1 MTFRLLPPAA
11 QEIKEAADFYE
22 DRVPGLGFDFIG
34 EVRAAIRLILKH
46 PQAWH
51 PLDAEFRR
59 CRTRRFPYGVIYTI
73 EADCILVVSVMHLHR
88 HPESWRKNLGA

>member
-11 QEIKEAADFYE
+11 HEIKEAVRFYE
-22 DRVPGLGFDFIG
+22 ERVPGLGFDFMN
-34 EVRAAIRLILKH
+34 EVRAAVRLVLRH
-46 PQAWH
+46 PEAWC

-59 CRTRRFPYGVIYTI
+59 CRTRRFPYGIVYTI
-73 EADCILVVSVMHLHR
+73 EADHILIVSVMHLHR